1 MLTLNTLKI
10 QDEKT
15 SKRSKDSN
23 GFLIIKDNPI
33 AKAGVF
39 DYLLSELKQD
49 IEPKD
54 DKVVKVYRPFSEL
67 IRVKDSFANKPIKM
81 NHHWVG
87 DECETAD
94 GAIGSNITIDEANE
108 YLRADLIIYNP
119 KLIEAIETNE
129 LVELSPAYTG
139 KEIAENGRYNGKAYE
154 YKQELGE
161 VNHLAVVEI
170 GRSGKDLKI
179 YDDKSRIGDFM
190 RFKDKFM
197 AKLSKFI
204 DSEMEAKSD
213 ESESETQDSDTSAE
227 IAREII
233 SIANKSDDEF
243 AGGIDEKIEAI
254 LTLAKKLN
262 EPLADETSE
271 AEKVADESESEKQ
284 DSETEAKQDEGES
297 ESQSDKIDIDEV
309 AEAVAEVVEKVTEQ
323 KLKEFADSQKR
334 EAKKISDAYS
344 EVKKALGGDF
354 DSSNMSVN
362 EIYQFGYEALSNS
375 KLDKKLDSKT
385 AFLMALDSKK
395 QATHH
400 KTSDSESISSN
411 ILKLLKEKY

>member
-1 MLTLNTLKI
+1 MLTLRI

-39 DYLLSELKQD
+39 DYLLSELKED

-67 IRVKDSFANKPIKM
+67 VRVKDSFSNKPIKM
-81 NHHWVG
+81 FHHWVG

-119 KLIEAIETNE
+119 KLIEAIEKNE

-139 KEIAENGRYNGKAYE
+139 KEIAENGRYNGEAYE
-154 YKQELGE
+154 FKQELGE

-179 YDDKSRIGDFM
+179 YDSKSRIGDFM

-204 DSEMEAKSD
+204 DSEIEAKAD
-213 ESESETQDSDTSAE
+213 EAESEKADSDTSAE
-227 IAREII
+227 IATEII
-233 SIANKSDDEF
+233 TIANKSDDEF

-271 AEKVADESESEKQ
+271 AEKVADEADSETQ
-284 DSETEAKQDEGES
+284 DSEAEAKEDEGES
-297 ESQSDKIDIDEV
+297 IAESEINIDEI

-323 KLKEFADSQKR
+323 KLKEFADSQRK
-334 EAKKISDAYS
+334 EAKKISDAYA
-344 EVKKALGGDF
+344 EVKKALGSDF
-354 DSSNMSVN
+354 DSKNMGVD
-362 EIYQFGYEALSNS
+362 EIYKFGYEALSKNT
-375 KLDKKLDSKT
+375 LDKKMDSRT
-385 AFLMALDSKK
+385 AFLLALDGKK
-395 QATHH
+395 APSQ
-400 KTSDSESISSN
+400 KVVDSGESLSSN
-411 ILKLLKEKY
+411 ILNILKNKY

>member
-1 MLTLNTLKI
+1 MLTLNTLRI
-10 QDEKT
+10 QDEKS

-39 DYLLSELKQD
+39 DYLLSELKAD
-49 IEPKD
+49 IDAKD

-67 IRVKDSFANKPIKM
+67 IRIKESFANKPIKM

-94 GAIGSNITIDEANE
+94 GAIGSNITIDENNE

-139 KEIAENGRYNGKAYE
+139 KEIAENGRYNGEAYE
-154 YKQELGE
+154 FKQELGE

-179 YDDKSRIGDFM
+179 YDDKSKLGAVM
-190 RFKDKFM
+190 KFKDMFI
-197 AKLSKFI
+197 AKISKFI
-204 DSEMEAKSD
+204 DSEMEAKAD
-213 ESESETQDSDTSAE
+213 ESESEKADSDTSAE

-271 AEKVADESESEKQ
+271 AEKVADEAEKQ

-297 ESQSDKIDIDEV
+297 IAESEINIDEI

-323 KLKEFADSQKR
+323 KLKEFADSQRK

-354 DSSNMSVN
+354 DSSNMSVA

-400 KTSDSESISSN
+400 KTSDSESISSSN
-411 ILKLLKEKY
+411 ILKLLQRY

>member
-1 MLTLNTLKI
+1 MLTLRI

-67 IRVKDSFANKPIKM
+67 VRIKESFANKPIKM
-81 NHHWVG
+81 RHHWVG

-94 GAIGSNITIDEANE
+94 GAIGSNITIDEAHE

-119 KLIEAIETNE
+119 KLIEAIEKNE

-139 KEIAENGRYNGKAYE
+139 KEIAENGRYNGEAYE
-154 YKQELGE
+154 FKQELGE

-179 YDDKSRIGDFM
+179 YDDKSNIGAVM
-190 RFKDKFM
+190 KFKDMFI

-204 DSEMEAKSD
+204 DSEIEAKAD
-213 ESESETQDSDTSAE
+213 EAESEKADSDTSAE

-233 SIANKSDDEF
+233 TIANKSDDEF

-271 AEKVADESESEKQ
+271 AEKVADEEAEKE
-284 DSETEAKQDEGES
+284 DSEAEAKQDEGES
-297 ESQSDKIDIDEV
+297 IAESEINIDEI

-323 KLKEFADSQKR
+323 KLKEFADSQRK
-334 EAKKISDAYS
+334 EAKKISDAYA
-344 EVKKALGGDF
+344 EVKKALGSDF
-354 DSSNMSVN
+354 DSKNMGVD
-362 EIYQFGYEALSNS
+362 EIYKFGYEALSKS
-375 KLDKKLDSKT
+375 TLDKKMDSRT
-385 AFLMALDSKK
+385 AFLLALDGKK
-395 QATHH
+395 APSQKLA
-400 KTSDSESISSN
+400 DSGESLSSN
-411 ILKLLKEKY
+411 ILNILKNKY

>member
-54 DKVVKVYRPFSEL
+54 DKIVKVYRPFSEL
-67 IRVKDSFANKPIKM
+67 IRVKDSFSNKPIKM
-81 NHHWVG
+81 FHHWVG
-87 DECETAD
+87 DECETVD

-108 YLRADLIIYNP
+108 YLRADLIVYNP
-119 KLIEAIETNE
+119 KLIEKIENGE
-129 LVELSPAYTG
+129 LIELSPAYTG
-139 KEIAENGRYNGKAYE
+139 EEIDEQGRFNGEAYQF
-154 YKQELGE
+154 KQKLGE
-161 VNHLAVVEI
+161 VNHLAVVET

-179 YDDKSRIGDFM
+179 YDSKSNIGAVM
-190 RFKDKFM
+190 KFKDMFI
-197 AKLSKFI
+197 AKLTKFI
-204 DSEMEAKSD
+204 DSEMEAQAD
-213 ESESETQDSDTSAE
+213 EAESEKADSDTSAE
-227 IAREII
+227 IVREII
-233 SIANKSDDEF
+233 TIANKSDDEF
-243 AGGIDEKIEAI
+243 AGGIDEKIETI

-271 AEKVADESESEKQ
+271 AEKVADEAETQ
-284 DSETEAKQDEGES
+284 DSEMEAQADEGES
-297 ESQSDKIDIDEV
+297 IAESEINIDEI

-323 KLKEFADSQKR
+323 KLKEFADSQRK

-344 EVKKALGGDF
+344 EVKKALGSDF
-354 DSSNMSVN
+354 DSKNMSVD
-362 EIYQFGYEALSNS
+362 EIYKFGYEALSKS
-375 KLDKKLDSKT
+375 TLDKKMDSKT
-385 AFLMALDSKK
+385 AFLLAIDGKKAPSQKLADSG
-395 QATHH
+395 
-400 KTSDSESISSN
+400 ESLSSN
-411 ILKLLKEKY
+411 ILNILKNKY

>member
-1 MLTLNTLKI
+1 MLTLRI

-23 GFLIIKDNPI
+23 GFLIVKDNPI

-67 IRVKDSFANKPIKM
+67 IRVKDSFSNKPIKM
-81 NHHWVG
+81 YHHWVG

-139 KEIAENGRYNGKAYE
+139 KEIAENGRYNGEAYE
-154 YKQELGE
+154 FKQELGE

-179 YDDKSRIGDFM
+179 YDDKSKLGAVM
-190 RFKDKFM
+190 KFKDMFI
-197 AKLSKFI
+197 AKLIKFI
-204 DSEMEAKSD
+204 DSEMEAKAD
-213 ESESETQDSDTSAE
+213 EAESETQDSDTSAE

-271 AEKVADESESEKQ
+271 AEKVADEAESEKQ

-297 ESQSDKIDIDEV
+297 IAESEINIDEI

-323 KLKEFADSQKR
+323 KLKEFADSQRK
-334 EAKKISDAYS
+334 EAKKIADAYS
-344 EVKKALGGDF
+344 EVKKALGSDF
-354 DSSNMSVN
+354 DSKNMSVD
-362 EIYQFGYEALSNS
+362 EIYKFGYEALS
-375 KLDKKLDSKT
+375 KTTLDKKMDSRT
-385 AFLMALDSKK
+385 AFLLALDGKK
-395 QATHH
+395 APTQKMA
-400 KTSDSESISSN
+400 DSGESFSSN
-411 ILKLLKEKY
+411 ILNILKNKY

>member
-1 MLTLNTLKI
+1 MLTLKI

-23 GFLIIKDNPI
+23 GFLIVKDNPI

-39 DYLLSELKQD
+39 DYLLSELKAD

-67 IRVKDSFANKPIKM
+67 IRVKDSFSNKPIKM
-81 NHHWVG
+81 YHHWVG

-139 KEIAENGRYNGKAYE
+139 KEIAENGRYNGETYE

-179 YDDKSRIGDFM
+179 YDDKSKLGAVM
-190 RFKDKFM
+190 KFKDMFI

-204 DSEMEAKSD
+204 DSEMEAKAD
-213 ESESETQDSDTSAE
+213 EGESEKQDSDTSSE

-271 AEKVADESESEKQ
+271 AEKVADEAESEKQ

-297 ESQSDKIDIDEV
+297 IAESEINIDEI

-323 KLKEFADSQKR
+323 KLKEFADSQRK
-334 EAKKISDAYS
+334 EAKKISDAYA
-344 EVKKALGGDF
+344 EVKKALGADF
-354 DSSNMSVN
+354 DSKNMGVD
-362 EIYQFGYEALSNS
+362 EIYKFGYEALS
-375 KLDKKLDSKT
+375 KTTLDKKMDSRT
-385 AFLMALDSKK
+385 AFLLALDGKK
-395 QATHH
+395 APSQKMA
-400 KTSDSESISSN
+400 DSGESFSSN
-411 ILKLLKEKY
+411 ILNILNNKY

>member
-67 IRVKDSFANKPIKM
+67 IRVKDSFSNKPIKM

-119 KLIEAIETNE
+119 KLIEAIEKNE

-139 KEIAENGRYNGKAYE
+139 KEIAENGRYNGEAYE
-154 YKQELGE
+154 FKQELGE

-179 YDDKSRIGDFM
+179 YDDKSNIGAVM
-190 RFKDKFM
+190 KFKDMFI

-204 DSEMEAKSD
+204 DSEMEAQAD
-213 ESESETQDSDTSAE
+213 ESESEKADSDTSAE
-227 IAREII
+227 IAKEII
-233 SIANKSDDEF
+233 AIANKSDDEF

-271 AEKVADESESEKQ
+271 AEKVADEEAEKE
-284 DSETEAKQDEGES
+284 DSEAEAKQDEGES
-297 ESQSDKIDIDEV
+297 IAESEINIDEI

-323 KLKEFADSQKR
+323 KLKEFADSQRK

-344 EVKKALGGDF
+344 EVKKALGSDF
-354 DSSNMSVN
+354 DSKNMGVDD
-362 EIYQFGYEALSNS
+362 IYKFGYEALS
-375 KLDKKLDSKT
+375 KTTLDKKMDSRT
-385 AFLMALDSKK
+385 AFLLALDGKK
-395 QATHH
+395 APSQKVA
-400 KTSDSESISSN
+400 DSGESLSSN
-411 ILKLLKEKY
+411 ILNILKNKY

>member
-67 IRVKDSFANKPIKM
+67 IRVKDSFSNKPIKM
-81 NHHWVG
+81 YHHWVG

-119 KLIEAIETNE
+119 KLIEAIEKNE

-139 KEIAENGRYNGKAYE
+139 KEIAENGRYNGEAYE
-154 YKQELGE
+154 FKQELGE

-179 YDDKSRIGDFM
+179 YDSKSNIGAVM
-190 RFKDKFM
+190 KFKDMFIN
-197 AKLSKFI
+197 KLSKFI
-204 DSEMEAKSD
+204 DSEMEAQAD
-213 ESESETQDSDTSAE
+213 EAESEKADSDTSSE
-227 IAREII
+227 IAKEII
-233 SIANKSDDEF
+233 TIANKSDDEF

-271 AEKVADESESEKQ
+271 AEKVADEAETQ
-284 DSETEAKQDEGES
+284 DSEAEDKADEGES
-297 ESQSDKIDIDEV
+297 IAESEINIDEI

-323 KLKEFADSQKR
+323 KLKEFADSQRK
-334 EAKKISDAYS
+334 EAKKISDAYA
-344 EVKKALGGDF
+344 EVKKALGSDF
-354 DSSNMSVN
+354 DSKNMGVDD
-362 EIYQFGYEALSNS
+362 IYKFGYEALS
-375 KLDKKLDSKT
+375 KTTLDKKMDAKT
-385 AFLMALDSKK
+385 AFLLALDGKK
-395 QATHH
+395 APSQKLA
-400 KTSDSESISSN
+400 DSGESLSSN
-411 ILKLLKEKY
+411 ILNILKNKY

>member
-1 MLTLNTLKI
+1 MLTLNTLRI
-10 QDEKT
+10 QDEKS

-67 IRVKDSFANKPIKM
+67 IRVKDSFSNKPIKM
-81 NHHWVG
+81 YHHWVG

-119 KLIEAIETNE
+119 KLIEAIEKNE

-139 KEIAENGRYNGKAYE
+139 KEIAENGRYNGEAYE
-154 YKQELGE
+154 FKQELGE

-179 YDDKSRIGDFM
+179 YDSKSNIGAVM
-190 RFKDKFM
+190 KFKDMFI

-204 DSEMEAKSD
+204 DSEIEAKAD
-213 ESESETQDSDTSAE
+213 ESESEKADSDTSAE

-271 AEKVADESESEKQ
+271 AEKVADEAESETQ
-284 DSETEAKQDEGES
+284 DSEAEVKQDEGES
-297 ESQSDKIDIDEV
+297 IAESEINIDEI

-323 KLKEFADSQKR
+323 KLKEFADSQRR
-334 EAKKISDAYS
+334 EAKKISDAYA
-344 EVKKALGGDF
+344 EVKKALGSDF
-354 DSSNMSVN
+354 DSKNMGVDD
-362 EIYQFGYEALSNS
+362 IYKFGYEALS
-375 KLDKKLDSKT
+375 KTTLDKKMDSRT
-385 AFLMALDSKK
+385 AFLLALDGKK
-395 QATHH
+395 APSQ
-400 KTSDSESISSN
+400 KVVDSGESLSSN
-411 ILKLLKEKY
+411 ILNILKNKY

>member
-1 MLTLNTLKI
+1 MLTLRI

-119 KLIEAIETNE
+119 KLIEAIEKDE

-139 KEIAENGRYNGKAYE
+139 KEIAENGRYNGEAYE

-179 YDDKSRIGDFM
+179 YDDKSKLGAVM
-190 RFKDKFM
+190 KFKDMFI
-197 AKLSKFI
+197 AKLIKFI
-204 DSEMEAKSD
+204 DSEMEAKAD
-213 ESESETQDSDTSAE
+213 EAESETQDSDTSAE
-227 IAREII
+227 IVREII
-233 SIANKSDDEF
+233 TIANKSDDEF

-271 AEKVADESESEKQ
+271 AEKVADEAETQES
-284 DSETEAKQDEGES
+284 EAKQDEGES
-297 ESQSDKIDIDEV
+297 IAESEINIDEI

-323 KLKEFADSQKR
+323 KLKEFADSQRK

-344 EVKKALGGDF
+344 EVKKALGSDF
-354 DSSNMSVN
+354 DSKNMGVD
-362 EIYQFGYEALSNS
+362 EIYKFGYEALSKS
-375 KLDKKLDSKT
+375 TLDKKMDAKT
-385 AFLMALDSKK
+385 AFLLALDGKK
-395 QATHH
+395 APTQKVA
-400 KTSDSESISSN
+400 DSGENFSSN
-411 ILKLLKEKY
+411 ILNILKNKY

>member
-1 MLTLNTLKI
+1 MLTLNTLRI

-67 IRVKDSFANKPIKM
+67 IRIKESFANKPIKM

-139 KEIAENGRYNGKAYE
+139 KEIAENGRYNGEAYE

-179 YDDKSRIGDFM
+179 YDDKSKLGAVM
-190 RFKDKFM
+190 KFKDMFI

-204 DSEMEAKSD
+204 DSEMEAKAD
-213 ESESETQDSDTSAE
+213 ESESEKADSDTSSE

-233 SIANKSDDEF
+233 TIANKSDDEF

-271 AEKVADESESEKQ
+271 AEKVADEAESEKQ

-297 ESQSDKIDIDEV
+297 IAESEINIDEI
-309 AEAVAEVVEKVTEQ
+309 AKAVAKVVEKVTEQ
-323 KLKEFADSQKR
+323 KLKEFADSQRK

-354 DSSNMSVN
+354 DSSNMSVS

-395 QATHH
+395 QTSH
-400 KTSDSESISSN
+400 KTADSGESFSSN
-411 ILKLLKEKY
+411 ILNILNNKY

>member
-54 DKVVKVYRPFSEL
+54 DKIVKVYRPFSEL
-67 IRVKDSFANKPIKM
+67 IRVKDSFSNKPIKM
-81 NHHWVG
+81 FHHWVG
-87 DECETAD
+87 DECETVD

-119 KLIEAIETNE
+119 KLIEAIEKNE

-139 KEIAENGRYNGKAYE
+139 KEIAENGRYNGEAYE

-179 YDDKSRIGDFM
+179 YDSKSNIGAVM
-190 RFKDKFM
+190 KFKDMFIT
-197 AKLSKFI
+197 KLSKFI
-204 DSEMEAKSD
+204 DSEMEAKAD
-213 ESESETQDSDTSAE
+213 EAESEKADSDTSAE
-227 IAREII
+227 IVREII
-233 SIANKSDDEF
+233 TIANKSDDEF
-243 AGGIDEKIEAI
+243 AGGIDEKIETI

-262 EPLADETSE
+262 EPLADEAES
-271 AEKVADESESEKQ
+271 EKVADEAETQ
-284 DSETEAKQDEGES
+284 DSEMEAQADEGES
-297 ESQSDKIDIDEV
+297 IAESEINIDEI

-323 KLKEFADSQKR
+323 KLKEFADSQRK

-344 EVKKALGGDF
+344 EVKKALGSDF
-354 DSSNMSVN
+354 DSKNMSVD
-362 EIYQFGYEALSNS
+362 EIYKFGYEALSKS
-375 KLDKKLDSKT
+375 TLDKKMDSKT
-385 AFLMALDSKK
+385 AFLLAIDGKKAPSQKLADSG
-395 QATHH
+395 
-400 KTSDSESISSN
+400 ESLSSN
-411 ILKLLKEKY
+411 ILNILKNKY

>member
-1 MLTLNTLKI
+1 MLTLNTLRI

-67 IRVKDSFANKPIKM
+67 IRVKDSFSNKPIKM
-81 NHHWVG
+81 YHHWVG

-119 KLIEAIETNE
+119 KLIEAIEKNE

-139 KEIAENGRYNGKAYE
+139 KEIAENGRYNGEAYE
-154 YKQELGE
+154 FKQELGE

-179 YDDKSRIGDFM
+179 YDSKSNIGAVM
-190 RFKDKFM
+190 KFKDMFI
-197 AKLSKFI
+197 AKLTKFI
-204 DSEMEAKSD
+204 DSEIEAKAD
-213 ESESETQDSDTSAE
+213 EAESEKADSDTSAE

-271 AEKVADESESEKQ
+271 VEKVADEAETQ
-284 DSETEAKQDEGES
+284 DSEIEAKADEGES
-297 ESQSDKIDIDEV
+297 IAESEINIDEI

-323 KLKEFADSQKR
+323 KLKEFADSQRR

-344 EVKKALGGDF
+344 EVKKALGSDF
-354 DSSNMSVN
+354 DSKNMGVDD
-362 EIYQFGYEALSNS
+362 IYKFGYEALS
-375 KLDKKLDSKT
+375 KTTLDKKMDAKT
-385 AFLMALDSKK
+385 AFLLALDGKK
-395 QATHH
+395 APSQKLA
-400 KTSDSESISSN
+400 DSGESLSSN
-411 ILKLLKEKY
+411 ILNILKNKY

>member
-1 MLTLNTLKI
+1 MLTLRI

-81 NHHWVG
+81 FHHWVG

-139 KEIAENGRYNGKAYE
+139 KEIAENGRYNGEAYE

-179 YDDKSRIGDFM
+179 YDDKSKLGAVM
-190 RFKDKFM
+190 KFKDMFI

-204 DSEMEAKSD
+204 DSEMEAKAD
-213 ESESETQDSDTSAE
+213 EAESEKANSDTSGE

-233 SIANKSDDEF
+233 TIANKSDDEF

-254 LTLAKKLN
+254 ITLAKKLN
-262 EPLADETSE
+262 EPLADETNK
-271 AEKVADESESEKQ
+271 AEKVADEAETQES
-284 DSETEAKQDEGES
+284 EAKQDEGES
-297 ESQSDKIDIDEV
+297 IAESEINIDEI

-323 KLKEFADSQKR
+323 KLKEFADSQRK

-344 EVKKALGGDF
+344 EVKKALGSDF
-354 DSSNMSVN
+354 DSKNMGVD
-362 EIYQFGYEALSNS
+362 EIYKFGYEALSKS
-375 KLDKKLDSKT
+375 TLDKKMDSRT
-385 AFLMALDSKK
+385 AFLLALDGKK
-395 QATHH
+395 APTQKLA
-400 KTSDSESISSN
+400 DSGESFSSN
-411 ILKLLKEKY
+411 ILNILKNKY

>member
-1 MLTLNTLKI
+1 MLTLRI

-54 DKVVKVYRPFSEL
+54 DKIVKVYRPFSEL
-67 IRVKDSFANKPIKM
+67 IRVKDSFSNKPIKM
-81 NHHWVG
+81 FHHWVG

-119 KLIEAIETNE
+119 KLIEAIEKNE

-139 KEIAENGRYNGKAYE
+139 KEIAENGRFNGEAYE
-154 YKQELGE
+154 FKQELGE

-179 YDDKSRIGDFM
+179 YDSKSNIGAVM
-190 RFKDKFM
+190 KFKDMFI
-197 AKLSKFI
+197 AKLTKFI
-204 DSEMEAKSD
+204 DSEMEAQAD
-213 ESESETQDSDTSAE
+213 EAESEKADSDTSAE

-271 AEKVADESESEKQ
+271 AEKVADEAETQ
-284 DSETEAKQDEGES
+284 DSEAEAQADEAESIAES
-297 ESQSDKIDIDEV
+297 EINIDEI

-323 KLKEFADSQKR
+323 KLKEFADSQRK
-334 EAKKISDAYS
+334 EAKKISDAYA
-344 EVKKALGGDF
+344 EVKKALGSDF
-354 DSSNMSVN
+354 DSKNMGVD
-362 EIYQFGYEALSNS
+362 EIYKFGYEALSKS
-375 KLDKKLDSKT
+375 TLDKKMDSRT
-385 AFLMALDSKK
+385 AFLLALDGKK
-395 QATHH
+395 APSQKVAD
-400 KTSDSESISSN
+400 SSESLSSN
-411 ILKLLKEKY
+411 ILNILKNKY

>member
-54 DKVVKVYRPFSEL
+54 DKIVKVYRPFSEL
-67 IRVKDSFANKPIKM
+67 IRVKDSFSNKPIKM
-81 NHHWVG
+81 YHHWVG

-119 KLIEAIETNE
+119 KLIEAIEKNE

-139 KEIAENGRYNGKAYE
+139 KEIAENGRYNGEAYE
-154 YKQELGE
+154 FKQELGE

-179 YDDKSRIGDFM
+179 YDSKSNIGAIM
-190 RFKDKFM
+190 KFKDMFIN
-197 AKLSKFI
+197 KLSKFI
-204 DSEMEAKSD
+204 DSEIEAKAD
-213 ESESETQDSDTSAE
+213 EAESEKADSDTSAE

-233 SIANKSDDEF
+233 TIANKSDDEF

-271 AEKVADESESEKQ
+271 AEKVADEAETQ
-284 DSETEAKQDEGES
+284 DSEAEDKADEGES
-297 ESQSDKIDIDEV
+297 ISESEINIDEI

-323 KLKEFADSQKR
+323 KLKEFADSQKK
-334 EAKKISDAYS
+334 EAKKISDAYA
-344 EVKKALGGDF
+344 EVKKALGSDF
-354 DSSNMSVN
+354 DSKNMGVDD
-362 EIYQFGYEALSNS
+362 IYKFGYEALS
-375 KLDKKLDSKT
+375 KTTLDKKMDAKT
-385 AFLMALDSKK
+385 AFLLALDGKK
-395 QATHH
+395 APSQKMA
-400 KTSDSESISSN
+400 DSGESLSSN
-411 ILKLLKEKY
+411 ILNILKNKY

>member
-1 MLTLNTLKI
+1 MLTLNTLRI

-54 DKVVKVYRPFSEL
+54 DKIVKVYRPFSEL
-67 IRVKDSFANKPIKM
+67 IRVKDSFSNKPIKM
-81 NHHWVG
+81 FHHWVG

-108 YLRADLIIYNP
+108 YLRADLIIYNR
-119 KLIEAIETNE
+119 KLIEAIEKNE

-139 KEIAENGRYNGKAYE
+139 KEIAENGRFNGEAYE
-154 YKQELGE
+154 FKQELGE

-179 YDDKSRIGDFM
+179 YDSKSNIGAVM
-190 RFKDKFM
+190 KFKDMFI
-197 AKLSKFI
+197 AKLTKFI
-204 DSEMEAKSD
+204 DSEMEAQAD
-213 ESESETQDSDTSAE
+213 EAESEKADSDTSAE

-262 EPLADETSE
+262 EPLADEASE
-271 AEKVADESESEKQ
+271 AEKVADEAETQ
-284 DSETEAKQDEGES
+284 DSEAEAKADEGES
-297 ESQSDKIDIDEV
+297 IAESEINIDEI

-323 KLKEFADSQKR
+323 KLKEFADSQRK
-334 EAKKISDAYS
+334 EAKKISDAYA
-344 EVKKALGGDF
+344 EVKKALGSDF
-354 DSSNMSVN
+354 DSKNMSVD
-362 EIYQFGYEALSNS
+362 EIYKFGYEALSKS
-375 KLDKKLDSKT
+375 TLDKKMDSRT
-385 AFLMALDSKK
+385 AFLLALDGKK
-395 QATHH
+395 APSQKVAD
-400 KTSDSESISSN
+400 SSESLSSN
-411 ILKLLKEKY
+411 ILNILKNKY

>member
-1 MLTLNTLKI
+1 MLTLNTLRI

-54 DKVVKVYRPFSEL
+54 DKIVKVYRPFSEL
-67 IRVKDSFANKPIKM
+67 IRVKDSFSNKPIKM
-81 NHHWVG
+81 FHHWVG

-119 KLIEAIETNE
+119 KLIEAIEKNE

-139 KEIAENGRYNGKAYE
+139 KEIAENGRYNGEAYE
-154 YKQELGE
+154 FKQELGE

-179 YDDKSRIGDFM
+179 YDSKSNIGAVM
-190 RFKDKFM
+190 KFKDMFI
-197 AKLSKFI
+197 AKLTKFI
-204 DSEMEAKSD
+204 DSEMEAQAD
-213 ESESETQDSDTSAE
+213 EAESEKADSDTSAE

-262 EPLADETSE
+262 EPLADEANE
-271 AEKVADESESEKQ
+271 AEKVADEAETQ
-284 DSETEAKQDEGES
+284 DSEAEAQADEAESIAES
-297 ESQSDKIDIDEV
+297 EINIDEI

-323 KLKEFADSQKR
+323 KLKEFADSQRK
-334 EAKKISDAYS
+334 EAKKISDAYA
-344 EVKKALGGDF
+344 EVKKALGSDF
-354 DSSNMSVN
+354 DSKNMGVD
-362 EIYQFGYEALSNS
+362 EIYKFGYEALSKS
-375 KLDKKLDSKT
+375 TLDKKMDSKT
-385 AFLMALDSKK
+385 AFLLALDGKK
-395 QATHH
+395 APSQKVAD
-400 KTSDSESISSN
+400 SSESLSSN
-411 ILKLLKEKY
+411 ILNILKNKY

>member
-1 MLTLNTLKI
+1 MLTLRI

-23 GFLIIKDNPI
+23 GFLIVKDNPI

-54 DKVVKVYRPFSEL
+54 DRVVKVYRPFSEL

-81 NHHWVG
+81 YHHWVG

-108 YLRADLIIYNP
+108 YLRADIIIYNI
-119 KLIEAIETNE
+119 KLIEDIETKE

-139 KEIAENGRYNGKAYE
+139 KEIAENGRYNGEAYE
-154 YKQELGE
+154 FKQELGE

-179 YDDKSRIGDFM
+179 YDDKSKLGAVM
-190 RFKDKFM
+190 KFKDMFI

-204 DSEMEAKSD
+204 DSEMEAKAD
-213 ESESETQDSDTSAE
+213 EAESETQDSDTSAE

-233 SIANKSDDEF
+233 TIANKSDDEF

-271 AEKVADESESEKQ
+271 AEKFADEADSETQ

-297 ESQSDKIDIDEV
+297 IAESEINIDEI

-323 KLKEFADSQKR
+323 KLKEFADSQRK

-344 EVKKALGGDF
+344 EVKKALGSDF
-354 DSSNMSVN
+354 DSKNMGVD
-362 EIYQFGYEALSNS
+362 EIYKFGYEALSKS
-375 KLDKKLDSKT
+375 TLDKKMDSRT
-385 AFLMALDSKK
+385 AFLLALDGKK
-395 QATHH
+395 APTQKVA
-400 KTSDSESISSN
+400 DSAESFSSN
-411 ILKLLKEKY
+411 ILNILNNKY

>member
-1 MLTLNTLKI
+1 MLTLRI

-67 IRVKDSFANKPIKM
+67 IRIKDSFSNKPIKM
-81 NHHWVG
+81 FHHWVG

-94 GAIGSNITIDEANE
+94 GAIGSNITTDEANE

-139 KEIAENGRYNGKAYE
+139 KEIAENGRYNGEAYE

-179 YDDKSRIGDFM
+179 YDDKSKLGAVM
-190 RFKDKFM
+190 KFKDMFI

-204 DSEMEAKSD
+204 DSEMEAKAD
-213 ESESETQDSDTSAE
+213 EAESEKADSDTSAE

-233 SIANKSDDEF
+233 TIANKSDDEF

-271 AEKVADESESEKQ
+271 AEKVADEAESEKQ
-284 DSETEAKQDEGES
+284 DSETEAKQDEAESIAES
-297 ESQSDKIDIDEV
+297 EINIDEI

-323 KLKEFADSQKR
+323 KLKEFADSQRK

-344 EVKKALGGDF
+344 EVKKALGSDF
-354 DSSNMSVN
+354 DSKNMGVD
-362 EIYQFGYEALSNS
+362 EIYKFGYEALS
-375 KLDKKLDSKT
+375 KTTLDKKMDSRT
-385 AFLMALDSKK
+385 AFLLALDGKK
-395 QATHH
+395 APTQKMA
-400 KTSDSESISSN
+400 DSGESFSSN
-411 ILKLLKEKY
+411 ILNILNNKY

>member
-10 QDEKT
+10 QDEKS
-15 SKRSKDSN
+15 SKRSKDAN

-94 GAIGSNITIDEANE
+94 GAIGSNITIDENNE

-139 KEIAENGRYNGKAYE
+139 KEIAENGRYNGEAYE

-190 RFKDKFM
+190 RFKDRLMERF
-197 AKLSKFI
+197 SKFL
-204 DSEMEAKSD
+204 DSEIDAKAD
-213 ESESETQDSDTSAE
+213 ESESEKADSDTSAE

-233 SIANKSDDEF
+233 TIANKSDDEF

-271 AEKVADESESEKQ
+271 AESEKQ

-297 ESQSDKIDIDEV
+297 IAESEINIDEV

-354 DSSNMSVN
+354 DSSNMSVA

-400 KTSDSESISSN
+400 KTSDSESISSSN
-411 ILKLLKEKY
+411 ILKLLQRY

>member
-1 MLTLNTLKI
+1 MLTLRI

-15 SKRSKDSN
+15 SKRSKDAN

-139 KEIAENGRYNGKAYE
+139 KEIAENGRYNGEAYE

-179 YDDKSRIGDFM
+179 YDDKSKLGAVM
-190 RFKDKFM
+190 MLKDMFI
-197 AKLSKFI
+197 AKLIKFI
-204 DSEMEAKSD
+204 DSEIEAKAD
-213 ESESETQDSDTSAE
+213 EAESETQDSDTSAE

-233 SIANKSDDEF
+233 TIANKSDDEF

-254 LTLAKKLN
+254 DRK
-262 EPLADETSE
+262 S
-271 AEKVADESESEKQ
+271 
-284 DSETEAKQDEGES
+284 
-297 ESQSDKIDIDEV
+297 
-309 AEAVAEVVEKVTEQ
+309 VV
-323 KLKEFADSQKR
+323 
-334 EAKKISDAYS
+334 
-344 EVKKALGGDF
+344 
-354 DSSNMSVN
+354 
-362 EIYQFGYEALSNS
+362 
-375 KLDKKLDSKT
+375 
-385 AFLMALDSKK
+385 
-395 QATHH
+395 
-400 KTSDSESISSN
+400 
-411 ILKLLKEKY
+411 

>member
-1 MLTLNTLKI
+1 MLTLKI

-139 KEIAENGRYNGKAYE
+139 KEIAENGRYNGEAYE

-179 YDDKSRIGDFM
+179 YDDKSKLGAVM
-190 RFKDKFM
+190 KFKDMFI

-204 DSEMEAKSD
+204 DSEMEAKAD
-213 ESESETQDSDTSAE
+213 EAEAEKADSDTSSE

-233 SIANKSDDEF
+233 TIANKSDDEF

-271 AEKVADESESEKQ
+271 AEKVADEAESEKQ

-297 ESQSDKIDIDEV
+297 IAESEINIDEI

-323 KLKEFADSQKR
+323 KLKEFADSQRK

-344 EVKKALGGDF
+344 EVKKALGSDF
-354 DSSNMSVN
+354 DSKNMGVD
-362 EIYQFGYEALSNS
+362 EIYKFGYEALS
-375 KLDKKLDSKT
+375 KTTLDKKMDSRT
-385 AFLMALDSKK
+385 AFLLALDGKK
-395 QATHH
+395 APTQKVA
-400 KTSDSESISSN
+400 DSGENFSSN
-411 ILKLLKEKY
+411 ILNILNNKY

>member
-1 MLTLNTLKI
+1 MLTLNTLRI

-54 DKVVKVYRPFSEL
+54 DKIVKVYRPFSEL
-67 IRVKDSFANKPIKM
+67 IRVKDSFSNKPIKM
-81 NHHWVG
+81 FHHWVG

-119 KLIEAIETNE
+119 KLIEAIEKNE

-139 KEIAENGRYNGKAYE
+139 KEIAENGRFNGEAYE
-154 YKQELGE
+154 FKQELGE

-179 YDDKSRIGDFM
+179 YDSKSNIGAVM
-190 RFKDKFM
+190 KFKDMFI
-197 AKLSKFI
+197 AKLTKFI
-204 DSEMEAKSD
+204 DSEMEAQAD
-213 ESESETQDSDTSAE
+213 EAESEKADSDTSAE

-262 EPLADETSE
+262 EPLADEASE
-271 AEKVADESESEKQ
+271 AEKVADEAETQ
-284 DSETEAKQDEGES
+284 DSEAEAKADEGES
-297 ESQSDKIDIDEV
+297 IAESEINIDEI

-323 KLKEFADSQKR
+323 KLKEFADSQRK
-334 EAKKISDAYS
+334 EAKKISDAYA
-344 EVKKALGGDF
+344 EVKKALGSDF
-354 DSSNMSVN
+354 DSKNMGVD
-362 EIYQFGYEALSNS
+362 EIYKFGYEALSKS
-375 KLDKKLDSKT
+375 TLDKKMDSKT
-385 AFLMALDSKK
+385 AFLLALDGKK
-395 QATHH
+395 APSQKVAD
-400 KTSDSESISSN
+400 SSESLSSN
-411 ILKLLKEKY
+411 ILNILKNKY

>member
-1 MLTLNTLKI
+1 MLTLNTLRI
-10 QDEKT
+10 QDEKS
-15 SKRSKDSN
+15 SKRSKDAN

-67 IRVKDSFANKPIKM
+67 IRIKDSFANKPIKM

-139 KEIAENGRYNGKAYE
+139 KEIAENGRYNGEAYE

-190 RFKDKFM
+190 RFKDRLMERF
-197 AKLSKFI
+197 SKFL
-204 DSEMEAKSD
+204 DSEMEAKAD
-213 ESESETQDSDTSAE
+213 EECKEDETLDR
-227 IAREII
+227 REII
-233 SIANKSDDEF
+233 KEIMAISAKPVEEFEGGKDEKLETIAKLAEKLAYDETADEDETEKKADSDEVEQKSDEDE
-243 AGGIDEKIEAI
+243 A
-254 LTLAKKLN
+254 
-262 EPLADETSE
+262 
-271 AEKVADESESEKQ
+271 
-284 DSETEAKQDEGES
+284 ES
-297 ESQSDKIDIDEV
+297 ESQGDKIDIDEV

-334 EAKKISDAYS
+334 EAKKIADAYS

-400 KTSDSESISSN
+400 KTSDSESVSSSN
-411 ILKLLKEKY
+411 ILKLLQRY

>member
-1 MLTLNTLKI
+1 MLTLNTLRI

-67 IRVKDSFANKPIKM
+67 IRVKDSFSNKPIKM
-81 NHHWVG
+81 FHHWVG

-119 KLIEAIETNE
+119 KLIEAIEKNE

-139 KEIAENGRYNGKAYE
+139 KEIAENGRYNGEAYE
-154 YKQELGE
+154 FKQELGE

-179 YDDKSRIGDFM
+179 YDSKSNIGAVM
-190 RFKDKFM
+190 KFKDMFI

-204 DSEMEAKSD
+204 DSEMEAKAD
-213 ESESETQDSDTSAE
+213 EAESEKADSDSVE

-233 SIANKSDDEF
+233 TIANKSDDEF

-271 AEKVADESESEKQ
+271 AEKVADEAETQ
-284 DSETEAKQDEGES
+284 DSEAEAKADEGES
-297 ESQSDKIDIDEV
+297 IAESEINIDEI

-323 KLKEFADSQKR
+323 KLKEFADSQRK

-344 EVKKALGGDF
+344 EVKKALGSDF
-354 DSSNMSVN
+354 DSKNMSVD
-362 EIYQFGYEALSNS
+362 EIYKFGYEALSKS
-375 KLDKKLDSKT
+375 TLDKKMDSRT
-385 AFLMALDSKK
+385 AFLLALDGKKAPSKK
-395 QATHH
+395 VA
-400 KTSDSESISSN
+400 DSGESLSSN
-411 ILKLLKEKY
+411 ILNILKNKY

>member
-1 MLTLNTLKI
+1 MLTLKI

-67 IRVKDSFANKPIKM
+67 IRVKDSFSNKPIKM
-81 NHHWVG
+81 YHHWVG

-94 GAIGSNITIDEANE
+94 GAIGSIIEADEANG

-119 KLIEAIETNE
+119 KLIEAIEKNE

-139 KEIAENGRYNGKAYE
+139 KEIAENGRYNGEAYE
-154 YKQELGE
+154 FKQELGE

-170 GRSGKDLKI
+170 GLSGKDLKI
-179 YDDKSRIGDFM
+179 YDSKSNIGAVM
-190 RFKDKFM
+190 KFKDMFI

-204 DSEMEAKSD
+204 DSEMEAKAD
-213 ESESETQDSDTSAE
+213 EAESEKADSDTSSE

-233 SIANKSDDEF
+233 TIANKSDDEF
-243 AGGIDEKIEAI
+243 AGGIDEKIEVI

-271 AEKVADESESEKQ
+271 AEKE
-284 DSETEAKQDEGES
+284 DSEAEKEDSEAEAKQDEGES
-297 ESQSDKIDIDEV
+297 IAESEINIDEI

-323 KLKEFADSQKR
+323 KLKEFADSQRK

-344 EVKKALGGDF
+344 EVKKALGSDF
-354 DSSNMSVN
+354 DSKNMGVD
-362 EIYQFGYEALSNS
+362 EIYKFGYEALS
-375 KLDKKLDSKT
+375 KTTLDKKMDSRT
-385 AFLMALDSKK
+385 AFLLALDGKK
-395 QATHH
+395 APSQKVA
-400 KTSDSESISSN
+400 DSGESLSSN
-411 ILKLLKEKY
+411 ILNILKNKY

>member
-1 MLTLNTLKI
+1 MLTLNTLRI
-10 QDEKT
+10 QDEKS

-54 DKVVKVYRPFSEL
+54 DKIVKVYRPFSEL

-81 NHHWVG
+81 FHHWVG

-119 KLIEAIETNE
+119 KLIEAIEKNE

-139 KEIAENGRYNGKAYE
+139 KEIAENGRYNGEAYE

-179 YDDKSRIGDFM
+179 YDSKSNIGAVM
-190 RFKDKFM
+190 KFKDMFI

-204 DSEMEAKSD
+204 DSEMEAKAD
-213 ESESETQDSDTSAE
+213 EAESEKADSDTSAE

-233 SIANKSDDEF
+233 TIANKSDDEF

-271 AEKVADESESEKQ
+271 AEKVADEEAEKE
-284 DSETEAKQDEGES
+284 DSEAETKQDEGES
-297 ESQSDKIDIDEV
+297 IAESEINIDEI

-323 KLKEFADSQKR
+323 KLKEFADSQRK

-344 EVKKALGGDF
+344 EVKKALGSDF
-354 DSSNMSVN
+354 DSKNMGVDD
-362 EIYQFGYEALSNS
+362 IYKFGYEALS
-375 KLDKKLDSKT
+375 KATLDKKMDSRT
-385 AFLMALDSKK
+385 AFLLALDGKK
-395 QATHH
+395 APSQKMA
-400 KTSDSESISSN
+400 DSGESLSSN
-411 ILKLLKEKY
+411 ILNILKNKY

>member
-54 DKVVKVYRPFSEL
+54 DKIVKVYRPFSEL
-67 IRVKDSFANKPIKM
+67 IRVKDSFSNKPIKM
-81 NHHWVG
+81 YHHWVG
-87 DECETAD
+87 DECETVD
-94 GAIGSNITIDEANE
+94 GAIGSNITIDEVNE
-108 YLRADLIIYNP
+108 YLRADLIVYNP
-119 KLIEAIETNE
+119 KLIEAIEKNE

-139 KEIAENGRYNGKAYE
+139 KEIAENGRYNGEAYE

-179 YDDKSRIGDFM
+179 YDSKSRIGDFM

-197 AKLSKFI
+197 AKLTKFI
-204 DSEMEAKSD
+204 DSEMEAQAD
-213 ESESETQDSDTSAE
+213 EAESEKADSDTSAE

-233 SIANKSDDEF
+233 TIANKSDDEF
-243 AGGIDEKIEAI
+243 AGGIDEKIETI

-262 EPLADETSE
+262 EPLADEAES
-271 AEKVADESESEKQ
+271 EKVADEGETQDSESEAQ
-284 DSETEAKQDEGES
+284 ADEAES
-297 ESQSDKIDIDEV
+297 EINIDEI

-323 KLKEFADSQKR
+323 KLKEFADSQRK

-344 EVKKALGGDF
+344 EVKKALGSDF
-354 DSSNMSVN
+354 DSKNMSVD
-362 EIYQFGYEALSNS
+362 EIYKFGYEALSKS
-375 KLDKKLDSKT
+375 TLDKKMDSRT
-385 AFLMALDSKK
+385 AFLLALDGKK
-395 QATHH
+395 APSQKLA
-400 KTSDSESISSN
+400 DSGESLSSN
-411 ILKLLKEKY
+411 ILNILKNKY